1 MSHPQLST
9 RKHVSKHT
17 YLVVSYMATG
27 MCKRMAHYTHASLK
41 ATHVRTGVC
50 FKQHDAVYRCLPVF
64 RISEAPGWRQLSQQD
79 THAPLKATHVRECFL
94 SNMMP
99 QIAPVIRCLPVF
111 RISEAP
117 GWRLAVTTGP
127 LKATHVRECFLSNMM
142 PQIAPVIRCPP
153 VFGISEIP
161 VWSWVRTKSSC
172 C

>member
-50 FKQHDAVYRCLPVF
+50 FKQHDAVFRCLPVF

-117 GWRLAVTTGP
+117 GWRLAVTTGHP
-127 LKATHVRECFLSNMM
+127 RSSKSNSRTGVFFK
-142 PQIAPVIRCPP
+142 QHDAPNSAGYSVSTGFPNFRNTSL
-153 VFGISEIP
+153 VMGAH
-161 VWSWVRTKSSC
+161 
-172 C
+172 